1 MIKVVAKK
9 VTEAK
14 DGGITKIVREY
25 LAHDGL
31 ALKQYV
37 LTQQESD
44 YAAFG
49 KYRIS
54 YDNGKTYGDW
64 QEISLDDSR
73 TFYGDD
79 EVLDGADIQLA
90 SKVWNPVHKHY
101 VSTYFTRYFIDGH
114 EKAYRAAWMGASDGK
129 QGTYDHQYIRIYKE
143 HEEKHFKQQFMKYED
158 GDDFDPNNPRNVN
171 FLTKNQGYIN
181 KPIVLKNG
189 DIMVVVGATVEFG
202 CRISGQ
208 DVNKVFPSRPKMH
221 RCALMARGVYN
232 AQKEEYEFTYSDP
245 VILSDT
251 QSSRGI
257 DEPMIAELKTGRII
271 LVMRG
276 SNVMSD
282 DWGTR
287 INPYAPSFK
296 WWSYSDDGGKTFTTP
311 TPWHFDNRE
320 VVYSSATIC
329 ELVRS
334 IKTGKLYW
342 IGNFTGPKTYGNG
355 PRFPLHICEID
366 EETGVLK
373 HDTLTVIDTRR
384 EGETESLQLSNFHVL
399 QDRETG
405 HIEVALFKNNQ
416 YDAKRPFY
424 GEGWVYDIDL
434 GE

>member
-1 MIKVVAKK
+1 MIKVTAKK

-14 DGGITKIVREY
+14 EGGITKIVREY
-25 LAHDGL
+25 ISHEGL
-31 ALKQYV
+31 SLKQSI

-54 YDNGKTYGDW
+54 HDNGRTYGEW
-64 QEISLDDSR
+64 KEISIDDAH

-79 EVLDGADIQLA
+79 ELLDLADTQLA
-90 SKVWNPVHKHY
+90 CKVWNPVHKHY
-101 VSTYFTRYFIDGH
+101 VSTYFTRYFINGH
-114 EKAYRAAWMGASDGK
+114 KEAYQAEWHGASDGTK
-129 QGTYDHQYIRIYKE
+129 GFYDHQYIRIYRE
-143 HEEKHFKQQFMKYED
+143 NEEKHFKQQFMCYEE
-158 GDDFDPNNPRNVN
+158 GVDFDPNNPRNVDH
-171 FLTKNQGYIN
+171 LTKNQGYIN
-181 KPIVLKNG
+181 RPIVLNNG
-189 DIMVVVGATVEFG
+189 DIMVVIGAKVESG
-202 CRISGQ
+202 CRIAGL
-208 DVNKVFPSRPKMH
+208 DVNKIFPSRPRMH
-221 RCALMARGVYN
+221 RCAIMARGKYN
-232 AQKEEYEFTYSDP
+232 TKKEEYEFTLSEP

-257 DEPMIAELKTGRII
+257 DEPMIAELENGRII

-276 SNVMSD
+276 SNVVSG
-282 DWGTR
+282 DWNTR

-311 TPWHFDNRE
+311 MPWHFDNRE

-334 IKTGKLYW
+334 IKNGKLYW
-342 IGNFTGPKTYGNG
+342 IGNFTSPNIYGNG

-384 EGETESLQLSNFHVL
+384 EGDSESVQLSNFHVL

-405 HIEVALFKNNQ
+405 NIEVSLFKVCQ
-416 YDAKRPFY
+416 FDPKRPFY

-434 GE
+434 AE